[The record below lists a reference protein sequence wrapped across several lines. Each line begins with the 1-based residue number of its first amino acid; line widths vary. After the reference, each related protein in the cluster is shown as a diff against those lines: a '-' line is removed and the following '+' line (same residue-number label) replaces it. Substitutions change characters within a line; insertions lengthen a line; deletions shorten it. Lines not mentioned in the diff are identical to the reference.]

1 MSQNPPH
8 HAADLILHPRWIVPV
23 IPSGEVRE
31 HHSLVVTDGTIEAI
45 VPTEEAQQ
53 WPASEHI
60 TLPFHAILPGLVNA
74 HGHSAMSLLRGIADD
89 YPLMEWLQDHIWPL
103 ETRFVSE
110 TFVADGT
117 DLALLELVSSG
128 TTCFSD
134 MYFFPEITAQR
145 ADFAGLRAQLVFPVI
160 DVPTGWASGSAECL
174 EKGLQLRDAYRTHDR
189 LTVGFGAHAVYTVNE
204 ATLQRI
210 ATLVNELQAP
220 LQIHLHETQQEVAE
234 AVSQRGERPLQTL
247 NRLGLLG
254 PLTQCVH
261 MTALNDDDVALLTAT
276 NSHVIHCP
284 RSNLK
289 LASGICPVQQL
300 RQADINVAIGTDG
313 AASNN
318 RLNMLSELQ
327 MAALLGKI
335 AHQDP
340 TAVPAADALEMA
352 TLGGARAMGLEDV
365 IGSLELGKAA
375 DMIALDLSGAS
386 SQPVSNV
393 ISHIVY
399 ALSGDEVSHSWV
411 AGKPL
416 MTDGTPLNFNIDRII
431 ARANQWPHRFAAA
444 TRHQTS

>member
-1 MSQNPPH
+1 MSQNSPNQT
-8 HAADLILHPRWIVPV
+8 ADLILHPRWIVPI

-31 HHSLVVTDGTIEAI
+31 HHSLVVTGGTIEAI

-53 WPASEHI
+53 WPASEHLA
-60 TLPFHAILPGLVNA
+60 LPNHALMPGLVNA

-89 YPLMEWLQDHIWPL
+89 YPLMDWLQDHIWPL

-110 TFVADGT
+110 AFVADGT
-117 DLALLELVSSG
+117 DLALLELVGSG

-145 ADFAGLRAQLVFPVI
+145 ADFAGLRAQLAFPVI
-160 DVPTGWASGSAECL
+160 DVATGWASGSAECL
-174 EKGLQLRDAYRTHDR
+174 EKGLQLRDAYRNHDR

-204 ATLQRI
+204 ATLERI
-210 ATLVNELQAP
+210 TTLVNELQAP

-234 AVSQRGERPLQTL
+234 AIGQRGERPLQTL

-261 MTALNDDDVALLTAT
+261 MTALNDDDVALLAAT

-284 RSNLK
+284 RSNMK

-300 RQADINVAIGTDG
+300 KQANINVAIGTDG

-335 AHQDP
+335 AKQDP

-365 IGSLELGKAA
+365 IGTLEPGKAA
-375 DMIALDLSGAS
+375 DVIALDLSGAS

-399 ALSGDEVSHSWV
+399 ALSGDEVTHSWV

-416 MTDGTPLNFNIDRII
+416 MTDGVPLNVDIDGII
-431 ARANQWPHRFAAA
+431 ARANQWPPRFAGAIPPE
-444 TRHQTS
+444 TL